1 MRSDGRWPSSL
12 AVLLLVACVPEPVQY
27 DLVLR
32 GGRVMDPESGLD
44 AVMDVGI
51 DGGLIAAVSE
61 GPLNGT
67 EVVDVPGLVVAPG
80 FIDLHAHGH
89 DPFSRDLQVRDGVT
103 AAFELEGGAFP
114 VDEWYEER
122 EGSWRIHFGAT
133 AAYGAARVL
142 AFDEDELA
150 ARNEEASPEQVEAI
164 QETLREGLADGAL
177 GIGLPLQYQPGAS
190 RPEIFRMFQ
199 TAAEAGVTVFA
210 HIRYAGM
217 KEPESAISA
226 VQEMIADAAGS
237 GGSVH
242 IVHIGST
249 GLGQMPVVIDMIA
262 NAAAAGID
270 VTTEVYP
277 YTAASTDIR
286 SAIFDPGWR
295 ERLGADYGDIEW
307 VATGERLDEA
317 GFNLRRNETPD
328 AEPATIIA
336 HIIPEQELGDAIAH
350 PDVMIASD
358 GVGYVDGRA
367 HPRGAGTFARVLGRY
382 SRDQGRLG
390 LMEAIRK
397 MTLAP
402 ARRLEAVAPAM
413 NRKGRLSV
421 GADADIT
428 IFDPETVID
437 RASFAEPAVPSAG
450 IPHVLVDG
458 VFVVRDGELVQDAL
472 PGRGIRSGVVDRD

>member
-1 MRSDGRWPSSL
+1 MGV
-12 AVLLLVACVPEPVQY
+12 AVLVALFASSGCAPAPLTY
-27 DLVLR
+27 DLVLS

-51 DGGLIAAVSE
+51 VGGTIQAIAESPLE
-61 GPLNGT
+61 GRQ
-67 EVVDVPGLVVAPG
+67 VVDVSGHVVAPG

-103 AAFELEGGAFP
+103 SAFELEGGAFP
-114 VDEWYEER
+114 VDEWYAER

-133 AAYGAARVL
+133 VAYGAARVQ
-142 AFDEDELA
+142 AFGGDERA
-150 ARNEEASPEQVEAI
+150 ATYEAAEAEQIEAI
-164 QETLREGLADGAL
+164 QAMLEEGLADGAL

-199 TAAEAGVTVFA
+199 TAAEAGVTVFS
-210 HIRYAGM
+210 HIRYAGVV
-217 KEPESAISA
+217 EPESSIAA

-242 IVHIGST
+242 IVHIGSS
-249 GLGQMPVVIDMIA
+249 GLAQMPIVIEMIDR
-262 NAAAAGID
+262 AAAEGID
-270 VTTEVYP
+270 VTTEIYP

-286 SAIFDPGWR
+286 AAIFDPGWR
-295 ERLGADYGDIEW
+295 ERLAADYGDIEW

-317 GFNLRRNETPD
+317 GFNERR
-328 AEPATIIA
+328 ALPASEEARIIA
-336 HIIPEQELGDAIAH
+336 HIIPERELGDAIAH
-350 PDVMIASD
+350 PAVMIASD

-382 SRDQGRLG
+382 SREEGRLS

-402 ARRLEAVAPAM
+402 ARRLEAIAPAM
-413 NRKGRLSV
+413 RSKGRLRV
-421 GADADIT
+421 GASADIVV
-428 IFDPETVID
+428 FDSETVID
-437 RASFAEPAVPSAG
+437 RATFAEPALPSKG

-458 VFVVRDGELVQDAL
+458 VFVVRDGELVQGAS
-472 PGRGIRSGVVDRD
+472 PGRGIRSGVVESD